1 MSVLYLDHDL
11 HLQFTYRIN
20 LITQLIMSLLLR
32 NKSFDRNPEGSCS
45 GICHLVTN
53 SHPEGS
59 IRQQDILYLTD
70 IR

>member
-1 MSVLYLDHDL
+1 M
-11 HLQFTYRIN
+11 N
-20 LITQLIMSLLLR
+20 LLLR

-59 IRQQDILYLTD
+59 IRQQDNLYLTD
-70 IR
+70 I

>member
-1 MSVLYLDHDL
+1 MEAHIS
-11 HLQFTYRIN
+11 TMYRIN
-20 LITQLIMSLLLR
+20 QITQLIMSLLLR